1 MTVQTRG
8 ETATSLSGTATSE
21 EGTWVSVAGFRLFL
35 REAGS
40 GHPIVLLHGIPTSSF
55 LWRRVL
61 PVVAR
66 DYRGLAPDLLGFGR
80 SDKPAGGD
88 YTVAGQADLLGRLL
102 EQLGLERYALV
113 GHDFGVL
120 VATELLARRP
130 EQVTHLVILNTSFR
144 PERWSGPSPL
154 WLLRLPLL
162 GELVM
167 VLAQPWMLRL
177 AMRPF
182 LAEPGRLA
190 RADLDGYWE
199 PFERSFR
206 TTLLRLYRSAPM
218 TAEDFRRWREALSRL
233 AVPCLIAWGAR
244 DPLFRADE
252 ARELASLI
260 PDARLVLFAHA
271 SHFLPEDRPQAL
283 GRLIS
288 LFLER
293 PDAVPR
299 QSS

>member
-1 MTVQTRG
+1 MTVQTPGKTPASPARAVAG
-8 ETATSLSGTATSE
+8 E
-21 EGTWVSVAGFRLFL
+21 EGTWVSVAGLRLFL
-35 REAGS
+35 LEQGS
-40 GHPIVLLHGIPTSSF
+40 GHPIALLHGIPTSSF

-66 DYRGLAPDLLGFGR
+66 DYHGLAPDLLGFGR

-88 YTVAGQADLLGRLL
+88 YTVAGQANLLGRLL
-102 EQLGLERYALV
+102 DQLGLERYALV
-113 GHDFGVL
+113 GHDFGAL
-120 VATELLARRP
+120 VAAELLAQRP
-130 EQVTHLVILNTSFR
+130 ERVSHLVILNTSFR

-154 WLLRLPLL
+154 WLLRIPLL
-162 GELVM
+162 GELAM
-167 VLAQPWMLRL
+167 ALARPWMLRL

-182 LAEPGRLA
+182 LAEPGRLT
-190 RADLDGYWE
+190 RGDLDGYWE
-199 PFERSFR
+199 PFERGFR

-218 TAEDFRRWREALSRL
+218 TAADFARWRETLGRL

-244 DPLFRADE
+244 DPVFRADE
-252 ARELASLI
+252 ARELAGLI
-260 PDARLVLFAHA
+260 PNVRLVLFAHA

-299 QSS
+299 QGS

>member
-1 MTVQTRG
+1 MTVQMHG
-8 ETATSLSGTATSE
+8 ETAASLAGAVAGE
-21 EGTWVSVAGFRLFL
+21 GGTWVSVAGHRLFL
-35 REAGS
+35 REQGS
-40 GHPIVLLHGIPTSSF
+40 GHPIVLLHGVPTSSF

-80 SDKPAGGD
+80 SEKPASGD
-88 YTVAGQADLLGRLL
+88 YTVTGQADLLGRLL
-102 EQLGLERYALV
+102 DQLGLERYALV
-113 GHDFGVL
+113 GHDFGAL
-120 VATELLARRP
+120 VAAELLARRSG
-130 EQVTHLVILNTSFR
+130 QVSHLVILNTSFR

-162 GELVM
+162 GELAM
-167 VLAQPWMLRL
+167 ALARPWMLRL

-182 LAEPGRLA
+182 LAKPGRLT

-199 PFERSFR
+199 PFERGFR
-206 TTLLRLYRSAPM
+206 ATLLRLYRSAPM
-218 TAEDFRRWREALSRL
+218 TTEDFRRWREALSRL

-244 DPLFRADE
+244 DPAFRADE
-252 ARELASLI
+252 ARELARLI
-260 PDARLVLFAHA
+260 PGARLVLFAHA

-288 LFLER
+288 PFLER
-293 PDAVPR
+293 PEAVPH
-299 QSS
+299 QG